1 METTEGSQAA
11 DQLFDHQGEIGE
23 IAQKNL
29 DDDVE
34 QSISDAAIAHDE
46 QTENMINSIAE
57 QEA

>member
-11 DQLFDHQGEIGE
+11 DQLFEHKGEIGE